1 MKPYLLRAFGLLV
14 LFSNLAACASRAQA
28 QSDGDHAEY
37 LPHTDPANLGEW
49 QLQDV
54 FSDEFNDDALSSIWH
69 VQGKDDGQ
77 GAYYNANKGRNSQFI
92 PEAISQSEGM
102 LRIKSDWNPSF
113 AFAKEYGIP
122 PITTGALISKE
133 LLKYGYMEI
142 RCRVG
147 KSPMSGAF
155 WAVGNGVGDGNRGEL
170 DIFEHVGQSWD
181 AQKDNSDIP
190 KTMQMSIHNWS
201 RAINE
206 SLVNRRHWTQ
216 KHSLEFDVT
225 NGMHVYAAD
234 WTEDYIKFYVDGTLV
249 RKLSKEEADGVKLN
263 GQGGWVIDSGQRVWI
278 DCELFDW
285 EGRVSELNPDM
296 FGDEAVFEV
305 DYVRVWKRGSGGKH
319 NHREHGGNRVANG
332 DFTTNL
338 DGWRTQGLVAIQD
351 VSKWKYWKDNN
362 PSEDPNAMQ
371 IGAGGSGAAS
381 QVISVEP
388 NTKYLLT
395 AYLRTP
401 ATTGTLEPSNLRVKP
416 VVFHEGW
423 MGVEAYG
430 GSKLTRK
437 VFHNWFQSYSI
448 EFTTGRANKTATIF
462 FNNTET
468 QRGGLMHV
476 DGVTVVKMDDLRLR
490 RFPGLPVG
498 KTKAE

>member
-1 MKPYLLRAFGLLV
+1 MKPGPLRPFALLV
-14 LFSNLAACASRAQA
+14 LVMSLAASASRADA
-28 QSDGDHAEY
+28 ESDGLRAEL
-37 LPHTDPANLGEW
+37 LPHTDPGNLGEW
-49 QLQDV
+49 QLQDA

-92 PEAISQSEGM
+92 PEAISQREGI

-113 AFAKEYGIP
+113 VFAKGYGVP

-155 WAVGNGVGDGNRGEL
+155 WAVGNGVGDGHRGEL

-181 AQKDNSDIP
+181 AQKGNADIST
-190 KTMQMSIHNWS
+190 TMQMSIHNWD

-206 SLVNRRHWTQ
+206 NLVNRRHWTQ
-216 KHSLEFDVT
+216 KHSLGFDVT
-225 NGMHVYAAD
+225 DGMHVYAAD

-249 RKLSKEEADGVKLN
+249 RTLSKEEADGIKLN
-263 GQGGWVIDSGQRVWI
+263 GLGGWVIDNAQRVWI

-285 EGRVSELNPDM
+285 EGRVSELKADM

-305 DYVRVWKRGSGGKH
+305 DYVRVWKRGPGGKH
-319 NHREHGGNRVANG
+319 NQAEQGANLVTNGNFA
-332 DFTTNL
+332 TNL
-338 DGWRTQGLVAIQD
+338 DGWKTQGLVAIQD

-362 PSEDPNAMQ
+362 PSLDPNAMQ
-371 IGAGGSGAAS
+371 IGAGGTGAAS

-388 NTKYLLT
+388 NTKYILT

-423 MGVEAYG
+423 MGVEDYG
-430 GSKLTRK
+430 GSRLTRK
-437 VFHNWFQSYSI
+437 FFHNWFQSYSI
-448 EFTTGRANKTATIF
+448 EFTTGSANKTATIF

-476 DGVTVVKMDDLRLR
+476 DGVTVVKMDDLRLGR
-490 RFPGLPVG
+490 IPDSPVG
-498 KTKAE
+498 KTE

>member
-1 MKPYLLRAFGLLV
+1 MMKPSLLRAFGLLLLFIV
-14 LFSNLAACASRAQA
+14 LEASTIRAM
-28 QSDGDHAEY
+28 AESHNPGAER
-37 LPHTDPANLGEW
+37 LPHTDPGNLGEW
-49 QLQDV
+49 QLQDA
-54 FSDEFNDDALSSIWH
+54 FSDEFNVDTLSSIWH

-92 PEAISQSEGM
+92 PEAISPSEGI
-102 LRIKSDWNPSF
+102 LRIKSDWNPGF
-113 AFAKEYGIP
+113 AFATGYGVP

-155 WAVGNGVGDGNRGEL
+155 WAVGNGVGDGHRGEL
-170 DIFEHVGQSWD
+170 DVFEHVGQSWD
-181 AQKDNSDIP
+181 AQKDNADIST
-190 KTMQMSIHNWS
+190 TMQMSIHNWDRS
-201 RAINE
+201 INE
-206 SLVNRRHWTQ
+206 NLVNRRHWTQ
-216 KHSLEFDVT
+216 KHSLGFDVT
-225 NGMHVYAAD
+225 DGMHVYAAD

-249 RKLSKEEADGVKLN
+249 RTLSKEEADGIKLN
-263 GQGGWVIDSGQRVWI
+263 GLGGWVIDNAQRVWI

-285 EGRVSELNPDM
+285 EGRVSELKADM

-305 DYVRVWKRGSGGKH
+305 DYVRVWKRGPGGKH
-319 NHREHGGNRVANG
+319 NQAEQGANLVTNGNFA
-332 DFTTNL
+332 TNL
-338 DGWRTQGLVAIQD
+338 DGWKTQGLVAIQD

-362 PSEDPNAMQ
+362 PSLDPNTMQ
-371 IGAGGSGAAS
+371 IGAGGTGAAS

-388 NTKYLLT
+388 KTKYILT

-423 MGVEAYG
+423 MGVEDYG
-430 GSKLTRK
+430 GSRLTRK
-437 VFHNWFQSYSI
+437 FFHNWFQSYSI
-448 EFTTGRANKTATIF
+448 EFTTGRDDKTATIF
-462 FNNTET
+462 FNNSET

-476 DGVTVVKMDDLRLR
+476 DEVTVVKMNDLRLGSV
-490 RFPGLPVG
+490 PDLPAG
-498 KTKAE
+498 KTE